1 MPGNNPADFED
12 RAIPDMLRS
21 LFASLPQPVGL
32 DKKIDLGEER
42 REITRDELSFL
53 FQRKLETLGEFA
65 AENLAG
71 DNNRCFTFKIDI
83 KGYVDG
89 QPFTGF
95 GTSGSVT
102 IAEGMDLGADGARLT
117 APFEQTFNIFSAQA
131 AELSGET
138 FEIEMQAEVSAYRDV
153 VRGEG
158 ANGGLPIEQF
168 LKEMG
173 FDVSGGLPG
182 LPEPDKQ

>member
-1 MPGNNPADFED
+1 MPGNDPADFED

-21 LFASLPQPVGL
+21 LFAALPQPVGL

-42 REITRDELSFL
+42 REITRDELPFL

-65 AENLAG
+65 AENLTG
-71 DNNRCFTFKIDI
+71 DSNRCFTFKIDI
-83 KGYVDG
+83 RGYIDG

-102 IAEGMDLGADGARLT
+102 VAEGMDLGADGARLA
-117 APFEQTFNIFSAQA
+117 APFEQTFATFSAQA
-131 AELSGET
+131 AELASET
-138 FEIEMQAEVSAYRDV
+138 FEIEMLAEVSAYRDV
-153 VRGEG
+153 VRGDG
-158 ANGGLPIEQF
+158 VNAGLPFEQF
-168 LKEMG
+168 LKELG
-173 FDVSGGLPG
+173 FDVAGGLPG